1 MYMPL
6 RLTYT
11 TPLNILENIKIGDLI
26 SDIYQ
31 MMGKVIKI
39 EKITLRTNIQFIFTL
54 DNYESILTLR

>member
-1 MYMPL
+1 MPL

-31 MMGKVIKI
+31 LMGKVIKI

-54 DNYESILTLR
+54 DNYESILILR

>member
-54 DNYESILTLR
+54 DNYESILILR